1 VVDGSGAEGGGEA
14 RPPSRVEW
22 LMGRTIAVANQKGG
36 VGKTTTAI
44 NLGAALAL
52 DEHPTLLIDLDP
64 QGSTTTGLGMRA
76 AGITGTTYELLI
88 EGRAAGDVVQ
98 HTAIEGLDLLP
109 ASRDLV
115 GAEVELVALPEREH
129 RLQEALA
136 SVRGRYAF
144 VLIDCPPSL
153 SLLTVNALRAADGV
167 LVPLQCEYYALEGLS
182 ALLDT
187 IGRVRETLN
196 SRLALEGLLLTMF
209 DRRNSLAR
217 QVEEEVR
224 HHFGDQ
230 VFRAVIPR
238 NVRVSESPSHGMP
251 VVQYDPNSRGATAY
265 RALARELAG
274 PARVDTLRGAAGVV

>member
-1 VVDGSGAEGGGEA
+1 
-14 RPPSRVEW
+14 
-22 LMGRTIAVANQKGG
+22 MGRTIAVANQKGG

-167 LVPLQCEYYALEGLS
+167 LASCVNC
-182 ALLDT
+182 
-187 IGRVRETLN
+187 
-196 SRLALEGLLLTMF
+196 
-209 DRRNSLAR
+209 
-217 QVEEEVR
+217 
-224 HHFGDQ
+224 
-230 VFRAVIPR
+230 RAGQG
-238 NVRVSESPSHGMP
+238 E
-251 VVQYDPNSRGATAY
+251 
-265 RALARELAG
+265 
-274 PARVDTLRGAAGVV
+274 

>member
-1 VVDGSGAEGGGEA
+1 MVDGSGAEGGGEA
-14 RPPSRVEW
+14 RAPSRVEW

>member
-1 VVDGSGAEGGGEA
+1 
-14 RPPSRVEW
+14 
-22 LMGRTIAVANQKGG
+22 MGRTIAVANQKGG

-76 AGITGTTYELLI
+76 AGIAGTTYELLI

-136 SVRGRYAF
+136 SVRTRYAF
-144 VLIDCPPSL
+144 ILIDCPPSL
-153 SLLTVNALRAADGV
+153 SLLTVNALRAADSV
-167 LVPLQCEYYALEGLS
+167 LVPLQCEYYALEGLT

-187 IGRVRETLN
+187 IGRVRDALN
-196 SRLALEGLLLTMF
+196 PTLALEGLLLTMF
-209 DRRNSLAR
+209 DGRNSLAR
-217 QVEEEVR
+217 QVQDEVR
-224 HHFGDQ
+224 SHFGDQ

-251 VVQYDPNSRGATAY
+251 VLLYDPGSRGAVAY
-265 RALARELAG
+265 RALAREIAA
-274 PARVDTLRGAAGVV
+274 PALTEPVQRDAEA

>member
-1 VVDGSGAEGGGEA
+1 MVDGSGAEGGGEA

>member
-1 VVDGSGAEGGGEA
+1 
-14 RPPSRVEW
+14 
-22 LMGRTIAVANQKGG
+22 
-36 VGKTTTAI
+36 
-44 NLGAALAL
+44 
-52 DEHPTLLIDLDP
+52 
-64 QGSTTTGLGMRA
+64 MRA

-217 QVEEEVR
+217 QVEEEV
-224 HHFGDQ
+224 
-230 VFRAVIPR
+230 FRAVIPR

>member
-1 VVDGSGAEGGGEA
+1 
-14 RPPSRVEW
+14 
-22 LMGRTIAVANQKGG
+22 MGRTIAVANQKGG

-76 AGITGTTYELLI
+76 AGIAGTTYELLI

-129 RLQEALA
+129 RLHEALA
-136 SVRGRYAF
+136 SVRGQYAF